1 MYGSES
7 EYLSTY
13 LNSLKQMILLEENR
27 VKGLKTK
34 ISEFMDQSKA
44 EIKSLRN
51 KRKELKTLKDEHDK
65 IYVNLGTDSTNPQY
79 ISMPLE

>member
-1 MYGSES
+1 
-7 EYLSTY
+7 
-13 LNSLKQMILLEENR
+13 
-27 VKGLKTK
+27 
-34 ISEFMDQSKA
+34 MDQSKA